1 MYNSAYAAGC
11 CNREGGCVEI
21 TVREEAHAPRMNIRM
36 TDEARAIIERAAML
50 EGRTMSDFVLA
61 SAVEKAR
68 ETVAAHQQIV
78 LSQRDSEIFAEAII
92 NPPKPSDALRAAV
105 AEYRTRFGT

>member
-1 MYNSAYAAGC
+1 MTTAA
-11 CNREGGCVEI
+11 
-21 TVREEAHAPRMNIRM
+21 REEAHVPRMNIRM
-36 TDEARAIIERAAML
+36 TDEARAIIERAALL

-78 LSQRDSEIFAEAII
+78 LSQRSGEIFAEAIT
-92 NPPKPSDALRAAV
+92 NPPAPSAALRAAI
-105 AEYRTRFGT
+105 ADYRTFTGE